1 LFGFLDFPRTSS
13 ALILPRRSPSNRRG
27 MKPVSICLGV
37 TLLAVVAIGVV
48 GCGSRE
54 SGPTRK
60 LRLAF
65 VANTSANFWTL
76 ARRGTEDAARE
87 LGDVEV
93 LFRMPA
99 TGSAAEQQ
107 QLLDDLLAGGVDG
120 IAVSP
125 VDAAN
130 QTAALNQIAERTLLI
145 THDSDAPASRRR
157 CYIGTDNVAAGRQAG
172 EMLREALPQGGK
184 VMVFVG
190 KKDAQNARERLA
202 GLQEA
207 LAGSNIEILDVRT
220 DDADPVRAQKNAED
234 ALVTHPD
241 LAGMVGLWAYNG
253 PAILH
258 AVRAA
263 GKIGRVKI
271 VCFDEE
277 ADVLR
282 GVAEGAI
289 HGTVVQQPYEF
300 GKQAILRMARY
311 LRGDTNALS
320 PGRIVVP
327 TMKIQQHNVA
337 EFQARLTQWLRK

>member
-1 LFGFLDFPRTSS
+1 
-13 ALILPRRSPSNRRG
+13 
-27 MKPVSICLGV
+27 MKPLCDFFRAALVAAAA
-37 TLLAVVAIGVV
+37 LALA
-48 GCGSRE
+48 GCGARE
-54 SGPTRK
+54 SAATKK

-87 LGDVEV
+87 LGNVEV

-107 QLLDDLLAGGVDG
+107 QLLDDLLAAGVDG

-125 VDAAN
+125 VDALN

-172 EMLREALPQGGK
+172 QMLREALPAGGK

-207 LAGSNIEILDVRT
+207 LAGGNIEILDVRT
-220 DDADPVRAQKNAED
+220 DDADPVRARKNAED

-263 GKIGRVKI
+263 GKIGKVQI

-277 ADVLR
+277 TDVLR

-289 HGTVVQQPYEF
+289 YGTVVQQPYEF

-320 PGRIVVP
+320 PERIVVP
-327 TMKIQQHNVA
+327 TMKIQRDNVA
-337 EFQARLTQWLRK
+337 EFQARLAEWLRK